1 MIFLTVFLEF
11 FKIGLFAV
19 GGGLATIPFLKEL
32 AANYDWFDLGLL
44 SNMIAVAESTPG
56 PIGINMATYSGFQA
70 GHEYGV
76 LGGLLGGL
84 TATMGIVVP
93 AIIVITLVSKV
104 YRRFKENPLVE
115 NAFYGIRPVVT
126 GMIAS
131 AGLLLLQQGLLDGAM
146 PKFVS
151 FGKWIRDVW
160 SIVDLKAVILFIAVL
175 VGIKKSKLHP
185 IVFIAASGLVGA
197 VFSM

>member
-1 MIFLTVFLEF
+1 MTFLTLFLEF

-32 AANYDWFDLGLL
+32 ATSYDWFDLNLL

-56 PIGINMATYSGFQA
+56 PIGINMATYAGFQA
-70 GHEYGV
+70 GHTYGL

-93 AIIVITLVSKV
+93 AIIVITLVSKA
-104 YRRFKENPLVE
+104 YRKFKENPLVE

-146 PKFVS
+146 PEFSS
-151 FGKWIRDVW
+151 FGKWISDLW
-160 SIVDLKAVILFIAVL
+160 STIDFKAVILFIAVF
-175 VGIKKSKLHP
+175 VCIRKFKLHP
-185 IVFIAASGLVGA
+185 IVFIAASGVLGA

>member
-32 AANYDWFDLGLL
+32 AVTYDWFDLGLL

-146 PKFVS
+146 PEFVS